1 MLRRPSR
8 CRGRKNAQ
16 KRAGAL
22 VRVITHDRALCM
34 RADVLR
40 CGLLSDDGALYT
52 MCVTE
57 LDRPRSCRFRHSRIM
72 SARKGR
78 MTRGAAAAPLV
89 RVFAFCGTLC
99 PAPVRRMRRPL
110 PGAISGRAGGRTP
123 LGTLP
128 ARTPCRAGSCNSRMT
143 AGADPRPRALSSPRS
158 CKP

>member
-1 MLRRPSR
+1 MLRRSSHY
-8 CRGRKNAQ
+8 RGRKNAQ

-40 CGLLSDDGALYT
+40 CGLLPDDGALLT

-57 LDRPRSCRFRHSRIM
+57 LERPRSCRFRHSRIM
-72 SARKGR
+72 SARKER

-89 RVFAFCGTLC
+89 RELVFFSFCGTLGF
-99 PAPVRRMRRPL
+99 PACRTAF
-110 PGAISGRAGGRTP
+110 AISGRAGGRTP

-143 AGADPRPRALSSPRS
+143 AGADPHPRALSSPRS
-158 CKP
+158 CTP

>member
-1 MLRRPSR
+1 MLRRPSH

-40 CGLLSDDGALYT
+40 CGLLSDDGALCT

-57 LDRPRSCRFRHSRIM
+57 LERPRSCRFRHSRIM
-72 SARKGR
+72 SAHKGR
-78 MTRGAAAAPLV
+78 MTRGTAAAPLV

-110 PGAISGRAGGRTP
+110 PGAISGRAGGQTP

-128 ARTPCRAGSCNSRMT
+128 ARTPCRAGSCNSRRT